1 MDLLFDSVKL
11 DIRATHNEQASFI
24 GNQVFFDD
32 VNTPIDIEF
41 LDSNRAVKA
50 KAQGVKSGSKFTFKE
65 GVNIAIMA
73 ITTTVDQTIKYIL
86 SNGDVEFSRLSG
98 VVSANIIQADIVG
111 DLSKQTLNSLTPEI
125 IVTSFANVARRFIFT
140 ADKDNLGS
148 IYIGGAG
155 VNADQC
161 AIILEAGDS
170 YIEMHACNAEFYAIA
185 DNDGD
190 KVRIGFAGV
199 ML

>member
-86 SNGDVEFSRLSG
+86 SNGDVEFSRLAG
-98 VVSANIIQADIVG
+98 QVTANIIQGNTIG
-111 DLSKQTLNSLTPEI
+111 DSSLKVLYLAPSKVVDANSSYKRL
-125 IVTSFANVARRFIFT
+125 IFT
-140 ADKDNLGS
+140 ADKDNVGD
-148 IYIGGAG
+148 IYIGGE
-155 VNADQC
+155 DIDKDSC
-161 AIILEAGDS
+161 AIILSAGDS
-170 YIEMHACNAEFYAIA
+170 YIEAHCAIAEFWAVS
-185 DNDGD
+185 DNDIGD
-190 KVRIGFAGV
+190 KLRIGIGA
-199 ML
+199 LS